1 MTRTLI
7 ASLCGLVLLASGCG
21 SDNSAQEKTT
31 AERKTAC
38 SRAAAAM
45 TAYHHAGQAVGA
57 DFLEKP
63 ALVKRV
69 IAAAGVFRAR
79 LRTLSPLT
87 NSAQREQ
94 LEELQATLVQH
105 EKLLGAIVAHDLAL
119 AHKYATPGFEPA
131 LDSGQA
137 NFRTIC
143 KVPPE

>member
-1 MTRTLI
+1 MTRALT

-21 SDNSAQEKTT
+21 SGKPAQDKTA

-57 DFLEKP
+57 DFLKKP
-63 ALVKRV
+63 ALVRRV
-69 IAAAGVFRAR
+69 IAAADVFRVR
-79 LRTLSPLT
+79 LRTLSLLT

-94 LEELQATLVQH
+94 LEELQATLIQH
-105 EKLLGAIVAHDLAL
+105 EKLLGAIAAHDLPL

-143 KVPPE
+143 KVPEE

>member
-1 MTRTLI
+1 MTRALI
-7 ASLCGLVLLASGCG
+7 ASLCGLVLFASGCG
-21 SDNSAQEKTT
+21 SDNSAQEKTA

-38 SRAAAAM
+38 SKAAAAM

-87 NSAQREQ
+87 GSAQREQ

-105 EKLLGAIVAHDLAL
+105 EKLLGAIVARDLPL
-119 AHKYATPGFEPA
+119 AHKYATEGFEAA

-143 KVPPE
+143 KVPQE

>member
-1 MTRTLI
+1 MTRALI
-7 ASLCGLVLLASGCG
+7 ASLCGLVLFASGCG
-21 SDNSAQEKTT
+21 SDKSAQQKTA

-69 IAAAGVFRAR
+69 IASAGGFRVR
-79 LRTLSPLT
+79 LRILSLVT
-87 NSAQREQ
+87 SSAERQQ
-94 LEELQATLVQH
+94 LEELQATLIQH
-105 EKLLGAIVAHDLAL
+105 EKLLGAIVARDLPL
-119 AHKYATPGFEPA
+119 AHKYATAGFEQA

-143 KVPPE
+143 KVPKE